1 MKKENNNQ
9 SEIEQ
14 LQVGHDRYEKLR
26 RLNPNQFKKLY
37 EKNLTSN
44 IPFDILVD
52 QLPE

>member
-1 MKKENNNQ
+1 MKNKNVDKI
-9 SEIEQ
+9 EIEQ
-14 LQVGHDRYEKLR
+14 FQIGYNRYEKLR

-52 QLPE
+52 QLPQ